1 MKRIWII
8 GLVMLMASTIQAEK
22 RVYFF
27 RGQNLPAEVET
38 IDLRPDKGVAQLA
51 LNNIYED
58 SESRYALFT
67 KKADSWWQIMVE
79 TAKGRTAN
87 LSDVNSNWYLKIKM
101 RRTVNY
107 TLTIVLAGAGTAN
120 GYPITTSQLPA
131 DGEWHTLTIPLAQFP
146 TAPLFS
152 EKTTGRLLQIHSDSG
167 YAGDLVGIDYC
178 YLTNDPTGEDTGT
191 VQPQKRYYFVT
202 NSRTPLTNTPYAV
215 VDYSKQTDIRA
226 NGWMQWSYVP
236 FPYYSM
242 EAEMPVAQQILL
254 LNECPMEDVDADWFI
269 IAQIQTNVQGAFEWR
284 FYLPDGIA
292 YTDTIEM
299 DELIRDGK
307 TWNRI
312 CLPLSKANKCLYT
325 APTALLWSLTSLA
338 QTTAGE
344 WSMGAM
350 MLTNEPSATD
360 PNPVVPGDPSQET
373 RIYLL
378 NDGSPLPE
386 NMNCVDYRL
395 DQTSYLSVGY
405 GNNTTRK
412 ATDSFLTLLPTN
424 GWWSADIAA
433 KTGVDLTMV
442 DATWTMHTRIR
453 TTSTFRPINLILYKE
468 SNAQL
473 TRYQLT
479 EAQLPTALNGQWVE
493 FAIPMKELLANTPAL
508 INYTSRILSF
518 HSDNGGVAGVEV
530 SMDYLYFSHAGESRP
545 DPQPGQPLVAEPEL
559 EPAPKTENIDN
570 IYTQETNKTHK
581 FIYHNNL
588 YIRKG
593 NKLYDLL
600 GRPTTIH

>member
-1 MKRIWII
+1 
-8 GLVMLMASTIQAEK
+8 
-22 RVYFF
+22 
-27 RGQNLPAEVET
+27 
-38 IDLRPDKGVAQLA
+38 
-51 LNNIYED
+51 
-58 SESRYALFT
+58 
-67 KKADSWWQIMVE
+67 
-79 TAKGRTAN
+79 
-87 LSDVNSNWYLKIKM
+87 
-101 RRTVNY
+101 
-107 TLTIVLAGAGTAN
+107 
-120 GYPITTSQLPA
+120 
-131 DGEWHTLTIPLAQFP
+131 
-146 TAPLFS
+146 
-152 EKTTGRLLQIHSDSG
+152 
-167 YAGDLVGIDYC
+167 
-178 YLTNDPTGEDTGT
+178 
-191 VQPQKRYYFVT
+191 
-202 NSRTPLTNTPYAV
+202 
-215 VDYSKQTDIRA
+215 
-226 NGWMQWSYVP
+226 
-236 FPYYSM
+236 
-242 EAEMPVAQQILL
+242 
-254 LNECPMEDVDADWFI
+254 
-269 IAQIQTNVQGAFEWR
+269 
-284 FYLPDGIA
+284 
-292 YTDTIEM
+292 
-299 DELIRDGK
+299 
-307 TWNRI
+307 
-312 CLPLSKANKCLYT
+312 
-325 APTALLWSLTSLA
+325 
-338 QTTAGE
+338 
-344 WSMGAM
+344 M

-405 GNNTTRK
+405 GNHTTRK

-442 DATWTMHTRIR
+442 DDTWTMHTRIR

-545 DPQPGQPLVAEPEL
+545 DPQPGLPLVAEPEL

-570 IYTQETNKTHK
+570 IYTQETNKTYK